1 MSEAIGRLLRPR
13 SVAVVGASAD
23 PAKTG
28 GRPVGYLRRH
38 GFAGEVWP
46 VNPRV
51 SEISGLRCFPD
62 VASLPGAPDV
72 GIVLVGP
79 ERAEAALRDLAA
91 RGCGAAIVLAGGYA
105 ETGGD
110 G

>member
-1 MSEAIGRLLRPR
+1 MSVLDRLFRPR

-23 PAKTG
+23 LAKTG
-28 GRPVGYLRRH
+28 GRPVGYLLRH

-51 SEISGLRCFPD
+51 REISGLRCYAD
-62 VASLPGAPDV
+62 VASLPDAPDV

-79 ERAEAALRDLAA
+79 ERAEVGDHGTHHRDAAKRSA
-91 RGCGAAIVLAGGYA
+91 
-105 ETGGD
+105 
-110 G
+110 